1 MSSPQLGK
9 LNEENEP
16 EEEASQPLNH
26 ATAPATASETESPM
40 RISVSERKKMK
51 NKKNKERKKKK
62 KKATAR
68 DAAAATTH
76 SVESQIS
83 EKTTSSLLTLQSM
96 AVSTLREFL
105 VESLEESAATM
116 VKEAWYGL
124 RESIVIYEGKP
135 VGTLAAM
142 DSTKEPLNY
151 NQVQTALLRS
161 LITRITC
168 CSCLI

>member
-62 KKATAR
+62 KAAAR

-105 VESLEESAATM
+105 VESLEESPATM
-116 VKEAWYGL
+116 VEAAWYGL